1 MITAKGIVA
10 VAPAAAKY
18 ADELAHQM
26 IEGGIQANPARAA
39 TFLGQVHQESGGFA
53 TVVESLNYSAKALK
67 ALFGSH
73 RITPAQADKYG
84 RTDSHPADQA
94 TLGNILY
101 GGHFGIQQLGNNQPG
116 DGYRFR
122 GRGLKQLTGR
132 DNYKRF
138 SKAWLGDESLL
149 ADPERVAR
157 PDGAVAS
164 AIWFWTSKGLNEEA
178 DRWDGKSEAGMVDT
192 VTRITKLV
200 NGGAIGLSDR
210 IAWTRKYRQQWS
222 DAADFSDVTAR
233 VL

>member
-1 MITAKGIVA
+1 MITAKGIIA

-18 ADELAHQM
+18 ADELVRQM
-26 IEGGIQANPARAA
+26 AESGIQANPARAA
-39 TFLGQVHQESGGFA
+39 CFLGQIHQESGGFA

-101 GGHFGIQQLGNNQPG
+101 GGPFGKQQLGNVLPG

-138 SKAWLGDESLL
+138 SLAWKGDESLL
-149 ADPERVAR
+149 ADPDLVAK
-157 PDGAVAS
+157 PAGAVAS
-164 AIWFWTSKGLNEEA
+164 AIWFWTSKHLNAEA
-178 DRWDGKSEAGMVDT
+178 DRWDGKGESGMVDT

-210 IAWTRKYRQQWS
+210 IAWTRKYRAQWTE
-222 DAADFSDVTAR
+222 AADFSDVTSR